1 MPELSSPTIVP
12 PNRPAESL
20 PPLPRRDGKQHR
32 GLPVRKSAIDAEKP
46 LALELHHLAHL
57 QRRDV
62 PVRHGLGAE
71 LGPRR
76 QEVLVVLAFLDL
88 VLGEEEVEVDGLD
101 GDERLPRGGEPGDFL
116 RGRFHVAREVE
127 VEGEG
132 GDGAGGQRVEG
143 GGVGDVADDGV
154 APVHEGDF
162 LVGGEGARVGL
173 LDEDGLGI
181 RDFLGAQVRVLV
193 VFGPVLG
200 VGRGA
205 GASDGRGH
213 GVGGGDGRVAG
224 RDGVDVFL
232 VRGPEERPVEVDDV
246 ARGALLE
253 DVLAQ
258 GGDGHA
264 SAADPADGGEA
275 RVVPAPDEA
284 GFDELGEFALRE
296 QRADEV
302 HAGEIPDVDFAELED
317 VLEPFVLGIPVAVLI
332 GPESV
337 RDAFEGVEDGH
348 AEVVGGVDLPGGA
361 GAVVGL
367 GVAAVDDRVTHGFV
381 WVIDG
386 HFGPNTPFHAF
397 GGARFHFGKVGEV
410 GFDGGITVRA
420 REALHAL
427 VAHFLLLGVIGV
439 GFADFDDVGAVVV
452 HFLEVVAGVAGSV
465 GADAH
470 ER

>member
-1 MPELSSPTIVP
+1 MSLSTSSHIFPQ
-12 PNRPAESL
+12 NAEPKSL
-20 PPLPRRDGKQHR
+20 PPLPRRDRKQHR
-32 GLPVRKSAIDAEKP
+32 GLPVRKSAIDAEKA

-57 QRRDV
+57 QRGHV

-71 LGPRR
+71 LRPRR
-76 QEVLVVLAFLDL
+76 QEVLVVLPFLDL

-101 GDERLPRGGEPGDFL
+101 GDELLARGGEPGDFL
-116 RGRFHVAREVE
+116 GGRLHVAGEVE

-132 GDGAGGQRVEG
+132 GDGAEGERVE
-143 GGVGDVADDGV
+143 GVGDVADDGV

-173 LDEDGLGI
+173 LEEDRGGVG
-181 RDFLGAQVRVLV
+181 DFLGAQVRVLV
-193 VFGPVLG
+193 VFGLVFG

-205 GASDGRGH
+205 GAFDGRGD
-213 GVGGGDGRVAG
+213 GVGCGDGRVAG

-246 ARGALLE
+246 AGGALLE
-253 DVLAQ
+253 DVLPQ
-258 GGDGHA
+258 GADGHA
-264 SAADPADGGEA
+264 SAADAADGGEA
-275 RVVPAPDEA
+275 GVVPAPDEA

-317 VLEPFVLGIPVAVLI
+317 VLEPFVLGITVAVLV

-337 RDAFEGVEDGH
+337 GDTFEGVEDGH
-348 AEVVGGVDLPGGA
+348 AEVVGGVDFPGGA

-381 WVIDG
+381 GVIDG
-386 HFGPNTPFHAF
+386 HFGADAPLGAF
-397 GGARFHFGKVGEV
+397 GGARFHFGEVGEV
-410 GFDGGITVRA
+410 GFDAGITAGA

-427 VAHFLLLGVIGV
+427 VAHFFLLGVVGV

-470 ER
+470 KS